1 MVPRRA
7 SAFSR
12 ISIQSF
18 FFRGNDLCRAYFAAF
33 GLGSHG
39 ASDCRIG
46 ENHRGVCGT
55 RVVEGEAIPL
65 IGFLVESHRV
75 RGCRTGGAKRDR
87 DLSSAPFPGEIC
99 ASLAPCVSW
108 GQMPSGLSC
117 SVLGRREWPVP
128 VCVHTWTCT
137 CACGRSW
144 VCAHACPWYPTCV
157 KPG

>member
-1 MVPRRA
+1 MPRRA
-7 SAFSR
+7 STFSR
-12 ISIQSF
+12 ISIQSC

-99 ASLAPCVSW
+99 ASLPLVSPGVRCPLASPALCW
-108 GQMPSGLSC
+108 GGGSGLC
-117 SVLGRREWPVP
+117 LCVYTRGHARVLVDAVGS
-128 VCVHTWTCT
+128 VHT
-137 CACGRSW
+137 R
-144 VCAHACPWYPTCV
+144 V
-157 KPG
+157 PGTRRA